1 MLNAEPFYEFVPQLR
16 FFFVTQHI
24 SGSRRGNAEH
34 PFVSDTI
41 LHPRPL
47 STTILF
53 ISKLQMLTAS
63 HYPSLCLITNASYIV
78 IIAWNLSA
86 IGSRRIQT
94 IIVESSYFQDELI
107 ERWVKSITRDT
118 SRISFFLKFYIGKF
132 YIFGKIDLWNVRR
145 MYHRVL

>member
-1 MLNAEPFYEFVPQLR
+1 MRDPFFFFFVTIRDFGRFWSISITISKRIGEKRSFLIRLFMHEYITSAQTLLNAEPFYEFVPQLR

-78 IIAWNLSA
+78 IIA
-86 IGSRRIQT
+86 
-94 IIVESSYFQDELI
+94 
-107 ERWVKSITRDT
+107 
-118 SRISFFLKFYIGKF
+118 
-132 YIFGKIDLWNVRR
+132 
-145 MYHRVL
+145 